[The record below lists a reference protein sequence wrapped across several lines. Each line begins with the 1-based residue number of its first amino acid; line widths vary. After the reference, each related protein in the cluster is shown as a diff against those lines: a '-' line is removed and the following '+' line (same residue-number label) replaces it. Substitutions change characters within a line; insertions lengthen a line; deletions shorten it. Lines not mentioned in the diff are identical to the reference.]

1 MSQALAELLGFC
13 CLIAA
18 FIAFAW
24 YINRDAFISR
34 KGRSKK

>member
-13 CLIAA
+13 GLIAA
-18 FIAFAW
+18 FMALIW
-24 YINRDAFISR
+24 LISR